1 MSSVNGNE
9 FAQEASLATR
19 HYLCAMVKKTILL
32 RLALATLIGM
42 PLAAIVVDR
51 FSDTVNLQLAITG
64 DGKYAE
70 QLGIGTMAG
79 LVIAVGA
86 HLLIASPLL
95 NNVNTSYVRMLGR
108 FRLTLSEILLISL
121 CAGVGEEMLFRG
133 AVQPFLGIPITS
145 IFFVAIHGYLNP
157 RDWRLSIYGLAMTV
171 GIAWLGYLADSR
183 GLLSAIIG
191 HTIIDVYLLI
201 YLQRTAKSIPVTHNP
216 DLIDFP
222 EEENE

>member
-1 MSSVNGNE
+1 M
-9 FAQEASLATR
+9 L
-19 HYLCAMVKKTILL
+19 KKTIML

-42 PLAAIVVDR
+42 PLIAIVVDR
-51 FSDTVNLQLAITG
+51 FSETVNLPLAITG
-64 DGKYAE
+64 DGKFGE
-70 QLGIGTMAG
+70 QLAMGSLAG
-79 LVIAVGA
+79 LMIAIGA

-95 NNVNTSYVRMLGR
+95 DAVNTSYARMLGR
-108 FRLTLSEILLISL
+108 FRLSISEILLISL

-133 AVQPFLGIPITS
+133 AIQPFLGIPITS
-145 IFFVAIHGYLNP
+145 ILFVAIHGYLNP
-157 RDWRLSIYGLAMTV
+157 RDWRLSIYGIAMTV

-191 HTIIDVYLLI
+191 HTIIDIYLLM